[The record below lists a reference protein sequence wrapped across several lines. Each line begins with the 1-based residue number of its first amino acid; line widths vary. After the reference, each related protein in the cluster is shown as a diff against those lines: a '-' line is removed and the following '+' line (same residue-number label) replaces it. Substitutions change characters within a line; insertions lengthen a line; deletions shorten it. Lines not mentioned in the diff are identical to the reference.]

1 MVNHSQGGINA
12 GMITNT
18 NVSYTKPTANQ
29 VLKYDATLDQWVPG
43 TDASS
48 TDATQL
54 QGVDICTTTPTDGQV
69 LTYDLAT
76 TEWCP
81 SDPAGGGKIVQ
92 VVTQTNN
99 FVQSFPNFWA
109 CLGNWVTIT
118 PTKATNKI
126 IVFSAVPTR
135 GGPQYTQY
143 SISYFRHTAS
153 QPWYSAPLGTDMFPG
168 AWPGGVAMDSNWS
181 GTNGILSSRVPLNF
195 EDTTHATTSPIYY
208 NLAVKVWSNSYPAQT
223 VASNWTTIA
232 MEVEV

>member
-1 MVNHSQGGINA
+1 MTNYYGGRNATSINS
-12 GMITNT
+12 IDIDQNT
-18 NVSYTKPTANQ
+18 TPTSNQ
-29 VLKYDATLDQWVPG
+29 ILKYDSTTNQIVWG
-43 TDASS
+43 STS

-54 QGVDICTTTPTDGQV
+54 QGVNISSVAPTDLQHLVYLNATSEWTPTTPV
-69 LTYDLAT
+69 V
-76 TEWCP
+76 
-81 SDPAGGGKIVQ
+81 AGGGKIVQ

-118 PTKATNKI
+118 PTSATNKI

-153 QPWYSAPLGTDMFPG
+153 QPWYSAPLGTDMFPS
-168 AWPGGVAMDSNWS
+168 AWPSGVAMDSQWS
-181 GTNGILSSRVPLNF
+181 TTNGILSSRVPMNF

-208 NLAVKVWSNSYPAQT
+208 NLAVKVWSNFYPAQT